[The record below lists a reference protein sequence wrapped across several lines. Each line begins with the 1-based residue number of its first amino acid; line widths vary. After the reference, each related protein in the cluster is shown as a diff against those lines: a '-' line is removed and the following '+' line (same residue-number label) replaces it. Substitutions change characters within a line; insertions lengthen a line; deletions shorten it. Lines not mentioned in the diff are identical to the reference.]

1 MTKFQNVYII
11 YMYINVLIEIL
22 ILFREKLQTV
32 DAEVQYMDPGMS
44 KNSILVWLAIIRILI
59 IAMTTIYK

>member
-1 MTKFQNVYII
+1 VTKFQNVYII